1 MYMTLPKDKK
11 RLSKLQVIHPG
22 QKQGVSILL
31 KRALEKVM
39 AFHPSALWKS
49 SGMLLKVTSFSQFGG
64 TNMESAL

>member
-1 MYMTLPKDKK
+1 MTLPKENK
-11 RLSKLQVIHPG
+11 RPSKLQVIHPG

-49 SGMLLKVTSFSQFGG
+49 SGMLLKVIRFSQFGG
-64 TNMESAL
+64 MSMESAL